1 MEAAKFEKHKGE
13 TQKWGWPARVRHGSG
28 TMTYL
33 FSFMFEFLTFL
44 FINLGFIVPLKLK
57 TRTFVVPGG
66 PRHGSGSP
74 SLFVSSVLSVVLV
87 CPGGSAC
94 FLAGS
99 PPCGAGTGPFG
110 SGTGPGSQV
119 RPLPV

>member
-1 MEAAKFEKHKGE
+1 MLQSGVGLELNYVWSLFVESAKFEKHEGE
-13 TQKWGWPARVRHGSG
+13 TSQWVSAERVRHGSG

-66 PRHGSGSP
+66 PRHGSA
-74 SLFVSSVLSVVLV
+74 
-87 CPGGSAC
+87 GGRRLPKNILIHIPHCSHMAANC
-94 FLAGS
+94 N
-99 PPCGAGTGPFG
+99 T
-110 SGTGPGSQV
+110 SQ
-119 RPLPV
+119 L